1 MRHIS
6 LLIKPASSMCNMR
19 CRYCFYADEAES
31 RETASYGLMSEDTA
45 RRVLSAAASELK
57 SGDCL
62 SIAFQG
68 GEPTLAG
75 IDFFRSFFRMA
86 DELLPGIS
94 LNWAFQTNGLVLDD
108 AWCALLRERN
118 VLVGLSVDGGAE
130 IHNANRPDAAGKGT
144 YARVHAAMECL
155 RTHGVQFN
163 ILSVLTAGMARHPT
177 AAWNWLKRE
186 RVDYVQFIPCLD
198 RLEAETPSPYALTP
212 ARFQSFYRQLFPL
225 WKKHLEEGGFVS
237 VKFFDDLINL
247 YLGGHATACGMTG
260 RCAIQYVVEA
270 NGDVFPCDFY
280 VLDRYRMGSLLTDT
294 PEALRANAAGFLA
307 DGRDY
312 VKNPPCRDCRHL
324 QNCGGGCKRLRD
336 QMYIENGTC
345 RYAELLDELLPQL
358 LSFAKRYM
366 AQPDHIN
373 RQ

>member
-75 IDFFRSFFRMA
+75 IDFFRSFFRMG

-118 VLVGLSVDGGAE
+118 VLVGLPVDGGAE

-270 NGDVFPCDFY
+270 NGDVFPCKSTQFIGKEAVQRIPVFFRRESPEDRTQSLY
-280 VLDRYRMGSLLTDT
+280 SLAPLPVIRPIADVLDVRSEQID
-294 PEALRANAAGFLA
+294 
-307 DGRDY
+307 D
-312 VKNPPCRDCRHL
+312 
-324 QNCGGGCKRLRD
+324 
-336 QMYIENGTC
+336 
-345 RYAELLDELLPQL
+345 L
-358 LSFAKRYM
+358 LSVAVFLGREER
-366 AQPDHIN
+366 IS
-373 RQ
+373 